1 MTEFKETVSI
11 CMPVLNEIDV
21 IQFVVE
27 EWLEVV
33 KHLPSGSHI
42 FIEDGGST
50 DGTREYLNET
60 LKENPTLIKVSWR
73 EKPEGFGVAALRLL
87 KSAEGDWVFFTDS
100 DGQYVA
106 SDFWL
111 LWERRTAVDFV
122 RGVKLGRQDPPL
134 RRITSLVWNKSVKFL
149 FELPVSDINAAYLLI
164 RGTFLKRILVNV
176 RILPTMI
183 LSEIVIRSV
192 LANANFGKDV
202 YVMHRIRKSGA
213 SRATPTQKLFRVGV
227 NQIIGLFRLK
237 QDYRVASKKINI

>member
-1 MTEFKETVSI
+1 MEEKVSI

-21 IQFVVE
+21 IQSVVE

-33 KHLPSGSHI
+33 LRLPSGSHLY
-42 FIEDGGST
+42 IEDGGST
-50 DGTREYLNET
+50 DGTREYLR
-60 LKENPTLIKVSWR
+60 KISSQHPTLVKVSWR
-73 EKPEGFGVAALRLL
+73 EKPEGFGIAAIRLL
-87 KSAEGDWVFFTDS
+87 QTAQGDWIFFTDS
-100 DGQYVA
+100 DGQYIA

-111 LWERRTAVDFV
+111 LWERRTNVDFV

-134 RRITSLVWNKSVKFL
+134 RRVTSLVWNKSVKFL

-164 RGTFLKRILVNV
+164 RGSFLKKILVNV
-176 RILPTMI
+176 RILPTMV

-202 YVMHRIRKSGA
+202 YVMHRIRKSGV
-213 SRATPTQKLFRVGV
+213 SRATPTHKLFRVGV

-237 QDYRVASKKINI
+237 EDYRIESKKMNL